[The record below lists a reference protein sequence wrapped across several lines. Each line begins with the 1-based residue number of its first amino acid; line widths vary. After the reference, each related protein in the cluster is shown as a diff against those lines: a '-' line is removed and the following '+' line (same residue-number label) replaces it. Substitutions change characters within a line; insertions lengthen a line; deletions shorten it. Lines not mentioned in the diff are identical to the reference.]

1 MSQKSNIPQN
11 LSREANMAL
20 EYAFAHKEDYLE
32 ELFSFIKIPSV
43 GTQPEMKSDTAAA
56 AAWLAEKMRLAG
68 LNNVATIPTD
78 GNPLVYSDWLKAG
91 SEKPTILV
99 YGHYDVQPVDP
110 LNKWKTPPFEPTI
123 KDGYLYARGTS
134 DDKCQLYI
142 HIKCVEA
149 YLNTVGRLPVNVKF
163 ILEGEEES
171 GGFSLERFVS
181 ISSDQL
187 SADVALMSDTPMI
200 SKELPAIVYGLRGM
214 CYVFLDITGPSHDL
228 HSGSYGGGI
237 DNPLNA
243 LAHIIAKLK
252 DESGKI
258 LIPGFYDQVRP
269 LTDDERHLLAE
280 HLLQE
285 DTWLANTGA
294 PAIWGESGYTLA
306 ERIGARPTLDVN
318 GIIGGYTGE
327 GAKTVLPSTAH
338 AKISMRL
345 VPDQKVSEIFELF
358 REYIAQITPPTVH
371 TKCTFVHGGSPALIN
386 RDIPAMHAATEAYE
400 VVFGNEPVFI
410 REGGSIPVVNL
421 FKRHL
426 GIESIL
432 MGFGLP
438 DDRIHSPNER
448 FYLPNFFKGIECAIR
463 FLDIYSRFNE
473 NGES

>member
-1 MSQKSNIPQN
+1 MSQKSNNTQN
-11 LSREANMAL
+11 ISREAKLAL
-20 EYAFAHKEDYLE
+20 EYSLAHKEDYLE
-32 ELFSFIKIPSV
+32 ELISFIKIPSV
-43 GTQPEMKSDTAAA
+43 GTQPEMKSETAAA
-56 AAWLAEKMRLAG
+56 AAWLAEQMKLAG
-68 LNNVATIPTD
+68 LNHVATIPTK
-78 GNPLVYSDWLKAG
+78 GNPLVYGDWLKAG
-91 SEKPTILV
+91 SEKPTVLI
-99 YGHYDVQPVDP
+99 YGHYDVQPADP
-110 LNKWKTPPFEPTI
+110 LHKWKTPPFEPTI
-123 KDGYLYARGTS
+123 LDGYLYARGTS

-149 YLNTVGRLPVNVKF
+149 YLEVLDRLPVNVKF
-163 ILEGEEES
+163 IFEGEEES
-171 GGFSLERFVS
+171 GGSSLENFVS
-181 ISSDQL
+181 ESNDQL

-214 CYVFLDITGPSHDL
+214 CYVFLDVTGPSHDL

-269 LTDDERHLLAE
+269 LTDKERQLLAE
-280 HLLQE
+280 NPVQE
-285 DTWLANTGA
+285 DVWLANTGA
-294 PAIWGESGYTLA
+294 PALWGEPDYTLA

-345 VPDQKVSEIFELF
+345 VPDQKVSDTFELF
-358 REYIAQITPPTVH
+358 REYIVQITPPTVH

-463 FLDIYSRFNE
+463 FLDIYSRFQK